1 MLLNRSP
8 SWRQWSRP
16 QPVNQAQDLGEQ
28 CSRYGDLCELECDIA
43 AMSHNLGTD
52 LDQLLPQR
60 GQRPVL
66 DLLRQR
72 QCPQEVAE
80 IISER
85 MELKPDRI
93 VAEAVARE
101 AGPVDRILAFLDVLL
116 GCAPALVELRY
127 PDP

>member
-1 MLLNRSP
+1 
-8 SWRQWSRP
+8 
-16 QPVNQAQDLGEQ
+16 
-28 CSRYGDLCELECDIA
+28 
-43 AMSHNLGTD
+43 MSHNLGTD

-72 QCPQEVAE
+72 QCSQEVAK

-127 PDP
+127 PRLIKGIAQLGSDSPWQT